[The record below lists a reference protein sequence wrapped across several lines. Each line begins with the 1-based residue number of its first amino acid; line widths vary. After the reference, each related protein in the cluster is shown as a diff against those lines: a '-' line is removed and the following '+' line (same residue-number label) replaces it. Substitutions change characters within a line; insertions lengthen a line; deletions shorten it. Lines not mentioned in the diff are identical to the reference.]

1 MSTSPLPDPIQL
13 WREAVAKMEGNVN
26 TLVAGSMESKELM
39 GSLHQLSAVSL
50 GMQQAFE
57 KAIGSY
63 LGKVNLPSRKDVLE
77 LAAALQRVEDKL
89 DRLLPKD
96 AGAAQAATPRP
107 ARTRRPPGDSGA
119 ASPVAVIPVPTA
131 SARPEK
137 KRPAARKRA
146 RS

>member
-1 MSTSPLPDPIQL
+1 MSTSPLPDPFQL

-96 AGAAQAATPRP
+96 AAAAQAAMPRP
-107 ARTRRPPGDSGA
+107 ARTRRPPDGGDA
-119 ASPVAVIPVPTA
+119 TPPVAAIPAPTA
-131 SARPEK
+131 PAAPAK
-137 KRPAARKRA
+137 KRPASRKRA

>member
-1 MSTSPLPDPIQL
+1 MSTSPLPDPFQL

-57 KAIGSY
+57 KAIGAY
-63 LGKVNLPSRKDVLE
+63 LARVNLPSRKDVSE

-89 DRLLPKD
+89 DLLLP
-96 AGAAQAATPRP
+96 AGAAGSAAPRP
-107 ARTRRPPGDSGA
+107 PRTRRPPPEEVA
-119 ASPVAVIPVPTA
+119 APAAVAAAPAAARPARAAKRTA
-131 SARPEK
+131 S
-137 KRPAARKRA
+137 RA
-146 RS
+146 RGRS

>member
-1 MSTSPLPDPIQL
+1 MSTSPIPDPFQL
-13 WREAVAKMEGNVN
+13 WREAVAKIEGNVN
-26 TLVAGSMESKELM
+26 TLVTGSLESRELM

-96 AGAAQAATPRP
+96 AGAAQASTPRP
-107 ARTRRPPGDSGA
+107 ARTRRPPGDSDTASRVAAIPAPA
-119 ASPVAVIPVPTA
+119 ASAAP
-131 SARPEK
+131 AR
-137 KRPAARKRA
+137 KRPASGKRA
-146 RS
+146 RR